1 MGNSDSRFTG
11 KGNSDTRVS
20 GLENFR
26 SGHRKLVVR
35 WKVWERRKLWECT
48 LRGFNCS
55 IYLPIYLSMDG
66 NSRFTEST
74 LEMVLKC
81 IWKWRLATMLKCT

>member
-1 MGNSDSRFTG
+1 MGNLGSKFRGMGNSDSRFTG

-48 LRGFNCS
+48 LHGFNCS

-66 NSRFTEST
+66 NSRFTERWCSS
-74 LEMVLKC
+74 
-81 IWKWRLATMLKCT
+81 AFGNGG